1 MNAAEKTKY
10 KLAKALKVRME
21 KQPLDRITVAQIA
34 ETCDVT
40 RQTFYRYFQDKYDLV
55 NWYFDQLATKSFKQM
70 GISLSLKEGLVKK
83 FELMR
88 EEKIFFMAAFSSQA
102 QNCLIDYDYE
112 CIYRFYSEVIEK
124 NGMNPMTEEVD
135 FLLKMYCRGSIFMT
149 AEWAKR
155 GMILTPNEIT
165 DYLLE
170 ALPVKLYELLK
181 NL

>member
-88 EEKIFFMAAFSSQA
+88 EEKIF
-102 QNCLIDYDYE
+102 L
-112 CIYRFYSEVIEK
+112 
-124 NGMNPMTEEVD
+124 
-135 FLLKMYCRGSIFMT
+135 
-149 AEWAKR
+149 
-155 GMILTPNEIT
+155 
-165 DYLLE
+165 
-170 ALPVKLYELLK
+170 
-181 NL
+181 